1 MNPPI
6 VLVHGA
12 WHGGWCWA
20 RLRPLLEAA
29 GFRVFTPTLTGLGE
43 RAHLRSP
50 VPTLRTHVD
59 DIVGLITAEE
69 LQEVVLVGHSYA
81 GMIVTGVADRL
92 RERIRHLVYLD
103 AAVPGDGDSFASHI
117 PGMSAEAVDRRI
129 SAFKAMASDGAWLPP
144 PSPDVVG
151 VADPEDAAWLA
162 RRLGPHPLSTWLEP
176 LRLANGGH
184 AGIPKTYVLA
194 TKPMT
199 SVMGYPLH
207 ADIAGRGGEWSLRK
221 IECGH
226 DMMVVEAGRT
236 AELIVEAA
244 RMPNQAPCR

>member
-12 WHGGWCWA
+12 WHGGWCWGKV
-20 RLRPLLEAA
+20 RPLLEAA

-43 RAHLRSP
+43 RAHLRHP
-50 VPTLRTHVD
+50 APGLRTHIEDV
-59 DIVGLITAEE
+59 IGLIRAEE
-69 LQEVVLVGHSYA
+69 LEDVVLVGHSYA
-81 GMIVTGVADRL
+81 GMVVTGVADGL

-117 PGMSAEAVDRRI
+117 PGISDQDVDRRI

-151 VADPEDAAWLA
+151 VADPEDVAWLT
-162 RRLGPHPLSTWLEP
+162 RRLTPHPLPTWLDPMP
-176 LRLANGGH
+176 LPNAGH
-184 AGIPKTYVLA
+184 AGIRKTYVLA
-194 TKPMT
+194 TKPLT

-207 ADIAGRGGEWSLRK
+207 AKVAGQGGEWSLRE

-226 DMMVVEAGRT
+226 DTMVVEAART
-236 AELIVEAA
+236 AELIIEAA
-244 RMPNQAPCR
+244 RTSKR